1 MIWVQLLLPILG
13 QDLRV
18 PAEIR
23 GEVAGFV
30 TVLAETTG
38 KTVKFFP
45 IDPGLSVFP
54 AGLLANPKATVVSSS
69 QPGVYRLLC
78 YSAKA
83 DEPSDPQICRVII
96 GNPRPEPQPDPAP
109 DPTPDVKPQPAPIP
123 LDGLRVLMV
132 YDSEQLAKLPAAQH
146 AIFYSNEI
154 RAYLTSKC
162 AISPK
167 GQREWRV
174 WTSTT
179 DASGEAEHWQQAMA
193 RPRKS
198 LPWLIISNG
207 KTGYEGPLPAN
218 VADTLKLIQTYAG
231 N

>member
-23 GEVAGFV
+23 GGVAEFV

-45 IDPGLSVFP
+45 VDPGLSVFP

-69 QPGVYRLLC
+69 KPGVYRLLV
-78 YSAKA
+78 YTALG
-83 DEPSDPQICRVII
+83 DVPSDPQICRIII
-96 GNPRPEPQPDPAP
+96 GTPPP
-109 DPTPDVKPQPAPIP
+109 PTPPDVKPDNPPDPKPIPAPIA

-132 YDSEQLAKLPAAQH
+132 YDSAELAKLPAAQH
-146 AIFYSNEI
+146 SIFYSQTLRNF
-154 RAYLTSKC
+154 LNTKC
-162 AISPK
+162 VAGDK

-179 DASGEAEHWQQAMA
+179 DASAEADHWQKALA

-198 LPWLIISNG
+198 LPWLIVSNG
-207 KTGYEGPLPAN
+207 KTGYEGPLPAT
-218 VADTLKLIQTYAG
+218 VDDTLKLIETFAG

>member
-23 GEVAGFV
+23 GGVAEFV

-45 IDPGLSVFP
+45 VDPGLSVFP

-69 QPGVYRLLC
+69 QPGVYRLLV
-78 YSAKA
+78 YTAIG
-83 DEPSDPQICRVII
+83 ETPTDPQVCRVII
-96 GNPRPEPQPDPAP
+96 GNPIPTPTPQPQPEVEPAP
-109 DPTPDVKPQPAPIP
+109 KPTPAPIP

-132 YDSEQLAKLPAAQH
+132 YDSEQLAKLPPAQH
-146 AIFYSNEI
+146 AVFFSQEL
-154 RAYLTSKC
+154 RGYLNSKC
-162 AISPK
+162 ALSDK

-174 WTSTT
+174 WTSST

-207 KTGYEGPLPAN
+207 KAGYEGPLPGT
-218 VADTLKLIQTYAG
+218 VADTLKLLQSFAG